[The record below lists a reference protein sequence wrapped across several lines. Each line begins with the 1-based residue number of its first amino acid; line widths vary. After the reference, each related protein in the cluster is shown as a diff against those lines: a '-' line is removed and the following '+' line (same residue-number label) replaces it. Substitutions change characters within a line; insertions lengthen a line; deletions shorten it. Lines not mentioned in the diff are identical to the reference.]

1 MVWTRET
8 KDVSFN
14 PLFAIVQKLGDSCKK
29 EHHKINKKV
38 VEEKTRLHNI

>member
-1 MVWTRET
+1 LVWTWET

-14 PLFAIVQKLGDSCKK
+14 PAIVQKLGDTCNK

-38 VEEKTRLHNI
+38 IQGKARLHNI

>member
-14 PLFAIVQKLGDSCKK
+14 PLFAIVQKLGDSCNKK
-29 EHHKINKKV
+29 HHKINKKFV
-38 VEEKTRLHNI
+38 QEKTRLHNI